1 MTGKRYFLRK
11 NEGAKTPFLKE
22 KGVGSI
28 LFPNIFGRGRKE
40 RVKKEIFLLQ
50 NTPISVTENNIPL
63 L

>member
-1 MTGKRYFLRK
+1 MTRKREGKMTGKRYFLRK

-40 RVKKEIFLLQ
+40 RV
-50 NTPISVTENNIPL
+50 
-63 L
+63 